1 MSKIKYTF
9 ERGGVRYTCV
19 EKPCAPETNTCAG
32 CAFYSRKGCLPE
44 NTPGAPTPADCLA
57 RVSILKVKKVE
68 LI

>member
-19 EKPCAPETNTCAG
+19 EKPCAPGTNTCAG
-32 CAFYSRKGCLPE
+32 CAFDSVKGCLP
-44 NTPGAPTPADCLA
+44 TSTQGAPTRHCAA
-57 RVSILKVKKVE
+57 RESILKVNKVE